1 MNINNRTLWSSLKV
15 KGTTVSVS
23 RAPRSP
29 YTVLKV
35 ASLIDTGRTTQ
46 TVVLENAF
54 PGMVEEEPGLIKIAQ
69 ELSHSKMAIP
79 PRIANLNCVFTGRRP
94 RLVTNVQLALK
105 EKAGKSKLIPVIP
118 EIVAPGD
125 YVIFR
130 HLPNRACF
138 KLAGMMRAVSPAK
151 MRKTEKAT

>member
-15 KGTTVSVS
+15 RGSTVSVT

-29 YTVLKV
+29 YTVLKI
-35 ASLIDTGRTTQ
+35 ASLIDTGRSAQ
-46 TVVLENAF
+46 TMVLENAF
-54 PGMVEEEPGLIKIAQ
+54 PGLIEEDPELIKVAESIQ
-69 ELSHSKMAIP
+69 SSRMAIP
-79 PRIANLNCVFTGRRP
+79 PKIANLNCVFTGRRP
-94 RLVTNVQLALK
+94 RLVHNVQQALK
-105 EKAGKSKLIPVIP
+105 EKAGHAKLIPVIP

-138 KLAGMMRAVSPAK
+138 KLAGMMRAVTPAK
-151 MRKTEKAT
+151 MKTTKKL

>member
-15 KGTTVSVS
+15 RGSTVSVT

-29 YTVLKV
+29 YTVLRV
-35 ASLIDTGRTTQ
+35 ASLIDTGRAAQ

-54 PGMVEEEPGLIKIAQ
+54 PGLEEQEPELIQLADTMKQ
-69 ELSHSKMAIP
+69 SKMAIP

-94 RLVTNVQLALK
+94 RQVSNVQVALK
-105 EKAGKSKLIPVIP
+105 EKAGHAKLIPVIP
-118 EIVAPGD
+118 EIIAPGD

-138 KLAGMMRAVSPAK
+138 KLAGIMRAVSPAK
-151 MRKTEKAT
+151 MRKTEKV

>member
-15 KGTTVSVS
+15 RGTTVSVS

-35 ASLIDTGRTTQ
+35 ASLIDTGRNSQ
-46 TVVLENAF
+46 TIVLENAF
-54 PGMVEEEPGLIKIAQ
+54 PGMREEDPALIKIAQ
-69 ELSHSKMAIP
+69 DISQSRMAIP

-94 RLVTNVQLALK
+94 RLVHNAQLALK
-105 EKAGKSKLIPVIP
+105 EQAGKQKLIPVIP

-138 KLAGMMRAVSPAK
+138 KLAGMMRSVSPAK
-151 MRKTEKAT
+151 MINTGKL

>member
-15 KGTTVSVS
+15 RGSTVSVQ

-35 ASLIDTGRTTQ
+35 ASLIDTGRTAQ

-54 PGMVEEEPGLIKIAQ
+54 PGLIEENPELAKIA
-69 ELSHSKMAIP
+69 ENLRSNKMAIP
-79 PRIANLNCVFTGRRP
+79 PKIANLNCVFTGRRP
-94 RLVTNVQLALK
+94 RLVENVQIALK
-105 EKAGKSKLIPVIP
+105 EKAGHNKLIPVIP
-118 EIVAPGD
+118 EIIAPGD

-130 HLPNRACF
+130 HLPNRGCF
-138 KLAGMMRAVSPAK
+138 KLAGMMRAVSPTRI
-151 MRKTEKAT
+151 RKTEKV

>member
-15 KGTTVSVS
+15 KGSTVSVS

-35 ASLIDTGRTTQ
+35 SSLIDTGRSAQ
-46 TVVLENAF
+46 TIVLENAF
-54 PGMVEEEPGLIKIAQ
+54 PGLVEQEPDLMKIAESIKQ
-69 ELSHSKMAIP
+69 NRMAIP
-79 PRIANLNCVFTGRRP
+79 PKIANLNCVFTGRRP
-94 RLVTNVQLALK
+94 RLVNNVQLALK
-105 EKAGKSKLIPVIP
+105 EKAGLSRLIPVIP

-138 KLAGMMRAVSPAK
+138 KLAGMMRSVSPAK
-151 MRKTEKAT
+151 MRNTNKL

>member
-1 MNINNRTLWSSLKV
+1 MNINNRTLWSSLKTNR
-15 KGTTVSVS
+15 TTVSVT

-35 ASLIDTGRTTQ
+35 ASLVDTGRSKQ
-46 TVVLENAF
+46 TIVLENAF
-54 PGMVEEEPGLIKIAQ
+54 PGLEESEPQLIKIADM
-69 ELSHSKMAIP
+69 LRDSKMAIP
-79 PRIANLNCVFTGRRP
+79 PKIAHLNCVFTGRRP
-94 RLVTNVQLALK
+94 RLVSNVQIALK
-105 EKAGKSKLIPVIP
+105 EKAGHAKLIPVIP

-138 KLAGMMRAVSPAK
+138 KLAGMMRAVSPARMK
-151 MRKTEKAT
+151 QTEKL

>member
-15 KGTTVSVS
+15 RGTTVSVS

-35 ASLIDTGRTTQ
+35 ASLIDTGRTSQ
-46 TVVLENAF
+46 TIVLENAF
-54 PGMVEEEPGLIKIAQ
+54 PGLKEEDPMLIKIAQ
-69 ELSHSKMAIP
+69 DIQQSRMAIP
-79 PRIANLNCVFTGRRP
+79 PKIANLNCVFTGRRP

-105 EKAGKSKLIPVIP
+105 EKAGQKKLIPVIP

-130 HLPNRACF
+130 HMPNRGCF
-138 KLAGMMRAVSPAK
+138 KLAGMMRSISPAK
-151 MRKTEKAT
+151 HVHSNKL